1 MCIFL
6 SMNLPVASSKLFAL
20 ESILVDSDRL
30 LANLVEYKDEI
41 EQIIDDKQYANL
53 KKQAKLGVD
62 VAVEQAT
69 VNGITCVT
77 YYSDSYP
84 QKLMDIY
91 DPPMTLFCKGDVSL
105 LDVQSIAV
113 VGTRKISA
121 YGKRVTENF
130 TYALAHY
137 FCIVSG
143 LAYGVDAIAHE
154 TALSVKGKTIA
165 VLGGGLN
172 KIYPSAHTWLADKIV
187 ASGGLLVSEYPP
199 DASSLTYHFP
209 QRNRIV
215 SALSKGVL
223 VCAAPLKSGTF
234 STVEFALDQGKDV
247 FVVPGEIYDYAYLGS
262 NKLISSMQGAM
273 VTSPDD
279 ILNNYGKVFVEKKSA
294 IQLDINEQLIV
305 NLLESKKLH
314 FNDIV
319 MASQINPA
327 ELNVLLAN
335 LQLCGIVEKLAGNFY
350 QLWRK

>member
-6 SMNLPVASSKLFAL
+6 SMTLPISAPKLFAL
-20 ESILVDSDRL
+20 EAILVDGHHL
-30 LANLVEYKDEI
+30 LENLAEYKQEI
-41 EQIIDDKQYANL
+41 VQIIDDKQYAEL

-62 VAVEQAT
+62 EVVSQAISEG
-69 VNGITCVT
+69 VVCVT
-77 YYSDSYP
+77 YYSDAYP
-84 QKLMDIY
+84 QKLKDIY
-91 DPPMTLFCKGDVSL
+91 DPPMTLFCKGDISL

-113 VGTRKISA
+113 VGTRKIAA

-154 TALSVKGKTIA
+154 TALSVKGKTVA
-165 VLGGGLN
+165 VLGGGVN
-172 KIYPSAHTWLADKIV
+172 KVYPSAHNWLADKIV
-187 ASGGLLVSEYPP
+187 ANGGLLVSEYPP
-199 DASSLTYHFP
+199 QASSLAYHFP

-234 STVEFALDQGKDV
+234 STVEFALEQGKDV
-247 FVVPGEIYDYAYLGS
+247 FVVPGEIYDYSYLGS

-279 ILNNYGKVFVEKKSA
+279 VLNTYGKVFVEQKSS
-294 IQLDINEQLIV
+294 IQLDIDEQMIV

-314 FNDIV
+314 FNEIV
-319 MASQINPA
+319 EKSQMNPTQ
-327 ELNVLLAN
+327 LNVLLAN

>member
-1 MCIFL
+1 M
-6 SMNLPVASSKLFAL
+6 PG
-20 ESILVDSDRL
+20 
-30 LANLVEYKDEI
+30 
-41 EQIIDDKQYANL
+41 Q
-53 KKQAKLGVD
+53 
-62 VAVEQAT
+62 
-69 VNGITCVT
+69 
-77 YYSDSYP
+77 
-84 QKLMDIY
+84 
-91 DPPMTLFCKGDVSL
+91 
-105 LDVQSIAV
+105 
-113 VGTRKISA
+113 
-121 YGKRVTENF
+121 
-130 TYALAHY
+130 
-137 FCIVSG
+137 
-143 LAYGVDAIAHE
+143 
-154 TALSVKGKTIA
+154 
-165 VLGGGLN
+165 
-172 KIYPSAHTWLADKIV
+172 TWI
-187 ASGGLLVSEYPP
+187 SEYPP

>member
-20 ESILVDSDRL
+20 EAILVDSQQL
-30 LANLVEYKDEI
+30 LSNLTEYKDEI
-41 EQIIDDKQYANL
+41 AEIIDEKQYSTL

-62 VAVEQAT
+62 VAVAEAT
-69 VNGITCVT
+69 VDGIRCVT
-77 YYSDSYP
+77 YYSDTYP
-84 QKLMDIY
+84 QKLKDIY
-91 DPPMTLFCKGDVSL
+91 DPPLTLFCKGDVDLLQAQSL
-105 LDVQSIAV
+105 AV

-154 TALSVKGKTIA
+154 TTLSVKGKTIA

-172 KIYPSAHTWLADKIV
+172 KIYPTAHTWLADKIV
-187 ASGGLLVSEYPP
+187 ANGGLLVSEYPP
-199 DASSLTYHFP
+199 DASSLAYHFP

-215 SALSKGVL
+215 SALSKGLL

-234 STVEFALDQGKDV
+234 STVEFALEQGKDV
-247 FVVPGEIYDYAYLGS
+247 FVVPGEIYDYTYLGS

-279 ILNNYGKVFVEKKSA
+279 VLNTYGKSFVKESSS
-294 IQLDINEQLIV
+294 IQLDINEQMIV

-319 MASQINPA
+319 AQLGLNPA

>member
-1 MCIFL
+1 
-6 SMNLPVASSKLFAL
+6 L
-20 ESILVDSDRL
+20 EAILVDSNKL
-30 LANLVEYKDEI
+30 ESNLTEYKDEI
-41 EQIIDDKQYANL
+41 LQIVDDKQYTLL

-62 VAVEQAT
+62 LAVEQAT
-69 VNGITCVT
+69 DGGIRCVT
-77 YYSDSYP
+77 YYSEAYP
-84 QKLMDIY
+84 QKLKDIY
-91 DPPMTLFCKGDVSL
+91 DPPLTLFCKGNVSL
-105 LDVQSIAV
+105 LCQPSLAV

-154 TALSVKGKTIA
+154 TTLSAQGKTIA

-172 KIYPSAHTWLADKIV
+172 KIYPSQHTWLADKIV
-187 ASGGLLVSEYPP
+187 QKDGLLVSEYPP
-199 DASSLTYHFP
+199 QASSLAYHFP

-215 SALSKGVL
+215 SALSNGVL

-234 STVEFALDQGKDV
+234 STVEFALEQGKDV

-262 NKLISSMQGAM
+262 NKLIASMQGAM

-279 ILNNYGKVFVEKKSA
+279 VLNTYGKVFVQEKSS
-294 IQLDINEQLIV
+294 IQLDINEQMIV

-314 FNDIV
+314 FNDI
-319 MASQINPA
+319 AQQTQIDCA
-327 ELNVLLAN
+327 QLNVLLAN